1 MQLGGL
7 VYTGSGRKQSE
18 PQTWGVSQSSGRGGP
33 RRQEVR
39 MEHGVAVAG
48 ARFSGL
54 GVPVLGMGVAGQSRS
69 SLPARRGLTA
79 SCRGCVFWVSHF
91 LAGSDRP
98 HRGLPFPPAPLSLG
112 GLEFLKLNQL
122 LPPQLP
128 QLIPSPSAWGG

>member
-54 GVPVLGMGVAGQSRS
+54 GVPVLGMGVAGQSRFFPARPQGVNGQLQRLRFLGE
-69 SLPARRGLTA
+69 SLPR
-79 SCRGCVFWVSHF
+79 W
-91 LAGSDRP
+91 
-98 HRGLPFPPAPLSLG
+98 
-112 GLEFLKLNQL
+112 
-122 LPPQLP
+122 
-128 QLIPSPSAWGG
+128 I